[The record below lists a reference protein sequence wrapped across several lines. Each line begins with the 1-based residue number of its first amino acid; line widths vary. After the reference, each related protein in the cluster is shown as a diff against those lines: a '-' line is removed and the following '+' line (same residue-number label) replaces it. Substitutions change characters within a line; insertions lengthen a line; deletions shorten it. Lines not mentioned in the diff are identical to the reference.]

1 MTASAEHVRRGDV
14 WLVPLGSCRHGEP
27 AQTRPGVV
35 VSADELSVG
44 QPAGL
49 VVVVP
54 LSSSATPSV
63 MRVEIAVAAG
73 VGRPGR
79 AMCRA
84 IRGVASSRLVNR
96 LGRVT
101 AAESTEIDDA
111 LRMILELGPTVR

>member
-14 WLVPLGSCRHGEP
+14 WLVALGSARHGEP
-27 AQTRPGVV
+27 GKTRPGVV
-35 VSADELSVG
+35 VWADELSVG

-49 VVVVP
+49 VIVVP
-54 LSSSATPSV
+54 LPSSASPSV

-73 VGRPGR
+73 VDRPSR

-84 IRGVASSRLVNR
+84 IRAVSASRLVTR

-101 AAESTEIDDA
+101 AAESTEIDEA
-111 LRMILELGPTVR
+111 LRMILQLGPTVQ